1 MSVKVD
7 KLNEETLADSAA
19 IWNDIVRDGL
29 AFPQTETLSLEEART
44 FFSAQSYTG
53 SAVDTDSGSVVDM
66 YVLHPNDVGRCG
78 RICNAGYAVKK
89 DVRGLHLGEHLVKDS
104 ICRARE
110 LGFRILRF
118 NAVAASNERALK
130 LYKRLGFTQL
140 GVIPGG
146 FRNIDGVYED
156 IIPHYIVL

>member
-53 SAVDTDSGSVVDM
+53 SAVDTDSGSVVGM
-66 YVLHPNDVGRCG
+66 YILHPNNVGRCG
-78 RICNAGYAVKK
+78 HICNTSYAVKK
-89 DVRGLHLGEHLVKDS
+89 DVRGLHLGEYLVRDS

-110 LGFRILRF
+110 WGFRILQF
-118 NAVAASNERALK
+118 NAVMASNERALK
-130 LYKRLGFTQL
+130 LYKRLGFTQP